1 MGKFVKK
8 KVVAFLDLSSAYHI
22 MDRNQWWIN
31 SQEFNSNSQLVN
43 YKTCILTPQS
53 AWTKTACH
61 QKRSVSVTETGPP
74 QPD

>member
-1 MGKFVKK
+1 MEKFVKK
-8 KVVAFLDLSSAYHI
+8 KVVAFLDLSSAYRV

-31 SQEFNSNSQLVN
+31 SQEFNSNSQLVT

-53 AWTKTACH
+53 AWTKTASP
-61 QKRSVSVTETGPP
+61 QKRSVSVAETRPP